1 MSEGTEVEAGQE
13 EDKGAAA
20 AKRKTLSLRDR
31 IKVIDHLRAQAEP
44 IIADSNAALAVMVSN
59 ATGVDINWAQL
70 KYMIDEL
77 PDMNLNS
84 KVHVKSMLS
93 GEDELHDSSS
103 IVVGSLNVKRR
114 GDLRSCRGGR
124 QKEIW
129 VNHDSQPFCL
139 LRNQRV

>member
-1 MSEGTEVEAGQE
+1 MSDSDGTEVEVEAGQE
-13 EDKGAAA
+13 EDKAT

-93 GEDELHDSSS
+93 TEDQLQACYERDIEFLANVQKLEAKLVALTDRVLH
-103 IVVGSLNVKRR
+103 LEANA
-114 GDLRSCRGGR
+114 
-124 QKEIW
+124 
-129 VNHDSQPFCL
+129 QP
-139 LRNQRV
+139 

>member
-1 MSEGTEVEAGQE
+1 MMSEGAEVEAGQE
-13 EDKGAAA
+13 EDKAA

-44 IIADSNAALAVMVSN
+44 IIADSNTALAVMVSN

-93 GEDELHDSSS
+93 TEDQLQACYERDIEFLANVQQLEAKLAALTDRVLH
-103 IVVGSLNVKRR
+103 LEANA
-114 GDLRSCRGGR
+114 
-124 QKEIW
+124 
-129 VNHDSQPFCL
+129 QP
-139 LRNQRV
+139 

>member
-1 MSEGTEVEAGQE
+1 MSEGAEVEAGQE
-13 EDKGAAA
+13 EDKAA

-44 IIADSNAALAVMVSN
+44 IIADSNTALAVMVSN

-93 GEDELHDSSS
+93 TEDQLQACYERDIEFLAKVQQLEAKLAALTDRVLH
-103 IVVGSLNVKRR
+103 LEANA
-114 GDLRSCRGGR
+114 
-124 QKEIW
+124 
-129 VNHDSQPFCL
+129 QP
-139 LRNQRV
+139 